1 MKFFLIVAQG
11 KHKGMPIPIT
21 VDLFFLGSDKVCQLR
36 SALPGIGVQ
45 HCALVTHERKV
56 FVRDLDS
63 GQPTLVNGEPLPPGE
78 EWPLHPGDRLAVGP
92 LEFMLQFRE
101 KPLSQRDLEEWALRS
116 LDLDATREIADIDEM
131 GVSARK
137 QESANAAT
145 AAEAILGRMAAR
157 RGLVM
162 GRLRIGNE
170 GGVMLIRFNDVYLVE
185 EAEIGL
191 VRKELYDNL
200 TKPNLR
206 ILLDFKNVKR
216 MSSVAVKMI
225 DDVYTWLRPRGGNM
239 ALCRVQPGLQEILTT
254 LTLKNQISLFP
265 GKKEALA
272 ARW

>member
-1 MKFFLIVAQG
+1 MKFYLIVAKG

-36 SALPGIGVQ
+36 SALPGVGGQ
-45 HCALVTHERKV
+45 HCALVTRERKV
-56 FVRDLDS
+56 FVRDMDS
-63 GQPTLVNGEPLPPGE
+63 GEPTLVNGEPLPPGE
-78 EWPLHPGDRLAVGP
+78 EWPLHPGDRLGVGP

-116 LDLDATREIADIDEM
+116 LDLDASREIADLDEM
-131 GVSARK
+131 SSVTRQKSSTA
-137 QESANAAT
+137 AN

-170 GGVMLIRFNDVYLVE
+170 NGVMIVRFNDAYLVE

-216 MSSVAVKMI
+216 MSSMAAKMI
-225 DDVYTWLRPRGGNM
+225 DDVYTWLRPRGGTM
-239 ALCRVQPGLQEILTT
+239 AMCRIRSELQEITST
-254 LTLKNQISLFP
+254 LGLKNQIPVFS

-272 ARW
+272 ERW